1 MFKNLVLVYF
11 GFSTVL
17 ANFAPMTDTLIITLV
32 NHPNFGY
39 MLQPVVASFNP
50 DTELYMIVEVARVA
64 SSSYQDLTEDE
75 QRIVRLSTSCSDREL
90 MRSFSREKNEVAFLQ
105 KVSPKDIELYIRP
118 FIEKMQRELAAL
130 IRKAGTPVF
139 LREKTAVRDLRASQ
153 AVEVLKEPSEMVFH
167 FSRAETFTYKA
178 IVRNGTADVTLYE
191 QFFAPLV
198 SNPAVAV
205 IGRQL
210 HYFNDVDEKKLRPFF
225 RKRQIEVPERSVSDY
240 IRTFV
245 LQCVKNYEVTGEGI
259 AIFPQHYQP
268 VAVLTLESDF
278 NLLPVLTLR
287 FHYGLHRFAI
297 DRPYKKVAE
306 VVEEEGV
313 LSVGWFFRDEE
324 WERAHVEM
332 LEKGGLTRS
341 RTGQFNIASG
351 RKHVVANREI
361 PIPGSKRE
369 VPNGESPIPA
379 SRTGEAGSTGLIE
392 WINRHGE
399 LLKHFELKQSLGK
412 LVYFTGEVNLQ
423 VDVTSKNDWFD
434 LYCVACFDDSDKSGE
449 VVRVP
454 FVKLKEH
461 IMNGIH
467 EYILPD
473 GRIAVLPSVW
483 FSRFDEMFRFGKI
496 SGDHLHLANT
506 HFRVKELAENGR
518 FSEVKTGER
527 LLSVDIPSAL
537 NATLRPYQ
545 ESGFRWLAYLE
556 AKGFGGCL
564 ADDMGLGKT
573 LQTIALLLHLYLA
586 KSNRVGEL
594 IQAAGLKSS
603 GVPRQ
608 LSIFDD
614 FAEEVQVKK
623 TLPPSLI
630 VMPTSLIHN
639 WSSELEKFAPLLDVY
654 AHYGS
659 NRLQGDDFNRR
670 LNHCQVVLT
679 SYGTVRQD
687 IDLLSHYHFHYL
699 VLDESQYIKNPD
711 SQIFECVKQLHST
724 GKLALTGT
732 PIENSLSDLWSQMDF
747 LNEGLL
753 GKRRA
758 FRERFSES
766 DVVNDEEARRKLLNI
781 IDPFI
786 LRRTKEE
793 VAPEL
798 PPLTE
803 ETVYCEMEERQAALY
818 NEEKNKIRN
827 VLLEQWAEADKSY
840 TVAALSSLMRLR
852 LLANH
857 PAISLPG
864 YEGESAK
871 FEQVISQAEVI
882 FAEQHKVLI
891 FSSFVKHLQLFA
903 DYFDRQGWRYAWL
916 TGSTVDRQGEIE
928 KFNNDDGVKA
938 FFISL
943 KAGGTGLNLTAADYV
958 FILDPWWNPAAEMQA
973 VSRAHRI
980 GQKRNVTLYRFIT
993 KHTVEEKIQRL
1004 QRYKKALTDA
1014 VVKPQLSVEEMK
1026 ELLE

>member
-1 MFKNLVLVYF
+1 
-11 GFSTVL
+11 
-17 ANFAPMTDTLIITLV
+17 MTDTLIVTLV

-39 MLQPVVASFNP
+39 MLQPVFAFFDADAEVYIIA
-50 DTELYMIVEVARVA
+50 EVARVA
-64 SSSYQDLTEDE
+64 SASYQELTEDA
-75 QRIVRLSTSCSDREL
+75 QRIVRLAASCMDREL
-90 MRSFSREKNEVAFLQ
+90 MRSFSKEKNEAAFLQ

-118 FIEKMQRELAAL
+118 FIEKKQGELASI
-130 IRKAGTPVF
+130 IRKTGTPVF
-139 LREKTAVRDLRASQ
+139 SREKIAVRDLRASQ

-167 FSRAETFTYKA
+167 FSRAETFTYKTT
-178 IVRNGTADVTLYE
+178 VRNGIEEVVLYE
-191 QFFAPLV
+191 QFFAPLA
-198 SNPAVAV
+198 SSPAVVV

-210 HYFNDVDEKKLRPFF
+210 HYFTDVDEKKLRPFF
-225 RKRQIEVPERSVSDY
+225 KKKQIEVPERSVSDY

-287 FHYGLHRFAI
+287 FHYGPHRFAI

-306 VVEEEGV
+306 VVEENGV

-324 WERAHVEM
+324 WERECISM

-341 RTGQFNIASG
+341 RTGQFNIA
-351 RKHVVANREI
+351 
-361 PIPGSKRE
+361 PGSKN
-369 VPNGESPIPA
+369 VASNGESPIPG
-379 SRTGEAGSTGLIE
+379 SQTGEAGSTGLIE
-392 WINRHGE
+392 WVNRHGE

-412 LVYFTGEVNLQ
+412 LIYFTGEINLQ

-483 FSRFDEMFRFGKI
+483 FTRFDEMFRFGKV
-496 SGDHLHLANT
+496 SGDHLYLANI
-506 HFRVKELAENGR
+506 HFRVKELAVNGR
-518 FSEVKTGER
+518 FSEEKTEDR
-527 LLSVDIPSAL
+527 QLAVDIPPAL
-537 NATLRPYQ
+537 HATLRSYQ
-545 ESGFRWLAYLE
+545 ESGFRWLTYLE
-556 AKGFGGCL
+556 KNGFGGCL

-586 KSNRVGEL
+586 KSDRVGGL
-594 IQAAGLKSS
+594 TQPAGLKSS

-614 FAEEVQVKK
+614 FVEEVQVKK

-659 NRLQGDDFNRR
+659 NRLQGDNFNNR
-670 LNHCQVVLT
+670 LSHCQVILT
-679 SYGTVRQD
+679 SYGIVRQD

-732 PIENSLSDLWSQMDF
+732 PIENSLSDLWAQMDF
-747 LNEGLL
+747 LNAGVL

-758 FRERFSES
+758 FRERFNER
-766 DVVNDEEARRKLLNI
+766 DVINEEGERQKLLKI

-803 ETVYCEMEERQAALY
+803 ETVYCEMEERQSALY

-827 VLLEQWAEADKSY
+827 VLLEQWEEADKSY

-857 PAISLPG
+857 PAISLPC
-864 YEGESAK
+864 YEGASAK
-871 FEQVISQAEVI
+871 FEQVISQAETI
-882 FAEQHKVLI
+882 FAEGHKVLI

-916 TGSTVDRQGEIE
+916 TGSTTNRQDEIE
-928 KFNNDDGVKA
+928 KFSKDNDVKA

-1014 VVKPQLSVEEMK
+1014 VVKSQLSVEEMK